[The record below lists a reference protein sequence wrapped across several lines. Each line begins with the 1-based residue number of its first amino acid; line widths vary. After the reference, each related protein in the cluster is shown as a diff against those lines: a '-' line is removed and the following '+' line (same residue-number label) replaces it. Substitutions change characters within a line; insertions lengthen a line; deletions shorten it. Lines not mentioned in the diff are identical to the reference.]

1 MKDRLKEKLE
11 NDETS
16 AKILMK
22 LFEKGVLF
30 DYLKLKESL
39 WSTFSINRIIPF
51 KDNFSKQQMQTWKAS
66 KNVQQVHEDLYK
78 LSDSDD
84 LSSDTYILLIIKSV
98 FASDKEY
105 IVDSW
110 TGNITD
116 INVDSEK
123 CECESSPK
131 TPITPID
138 DVDEIIRVDHRV
150 DDEHTMDDNL

>member
-1 MKDRLKEKLE
+1 MR
-11 NDETS
+11 
-16 AKILMK
+16 
-22 LFEKGVLF
+22 
-30 DYLKLKESL
+30 
-39 WSTFSINRIIPF
+39 
-51 KDNFSKQQMQTWKAS
+51 TWKAS

-116 INVDSEK
+116 INVDSEI